1 MPVPFSRTLRS
12 LASSSAR
19 RRSAALLAGV
29 IVLVAWGV
37 WAVATRLSVVVV
49 SNRARLETR
58 RAVQR
63 ITAPLP
69 GRVVRA
75 KLSLGDVVRRGE
87 VLLELDAGQETI
99 QKARFESDIANLS
112 RRISAMNEQIGATRE
127 LAAAQARSSESKLQQ
142 ARESTEQARQLAG
155 IHRAQASRS
164 AALARDGLVSQT
176 TADDDA
182 RRAQAEEARVRSL
195 GAAEDEVRRL
205 ALEATASSTARLR
218 ELESDR
224 IDLEQQLAV
233 ARSSLL
239 TTDLTIERLRVRAPV
254 DGRISS
260 SSEPKPGVW
269 LAAGETLCSIVP
281 SDPVEVSA
289 WFRLES
295 MPLVRNG
302 QPASVWV
309 NGLTPN
315 ARMILPARVTAI
327 EHDPAGTEFRVRLRL
342 DSAALPKTGADQGFP
357 AVAVVEVQRLSP
369 LQALFRAAGMVRGT

>member
-19 RRSAALLAGV
+19 RRRAALIVGV
-29 IVLVAWGV
+29 VVLLGWGI
-37 WAVATRLSVVVV
+37 WAVAARLSIVVV
-49 SNRARLETR
+49 SSRARLEAR

-63 ITAPLP
+63 IAAPSA
-69 GRVVRA
+69 GRVVRV
-75 KLSLGDVVRRGE
+75 KLNLGDTVKRGD
-87 VLLELDAGQETI
+87 VLLELDGGEETI
-99 QKARFESDIANLS
+99 RRARFESDVANLS
-112 RRISAMNEQIGATRE
+112 LRITAMNEQITATRE
-127 LAAAQARSSESKLQQ
+127 LGAAQVRSSESKLRQ
-142 ARESTEQARQLAG
+142 ARESTEQARQLTA
-155 IHRAQASRS
+155 IHRAQAARS

-176 TADDDA
+176 AADDDA

-195 GAAEDEVRRL
+195 AAAEEEVSKL
-205 ALEATASSTARLR
+205 ALEATATSTARLR

-224 IDLEQQLAV
+224 IELEQQLAA
-233 ARSSLL
+233 ARNSLRA
-239 TTDLTIERLRVRAPV
+239 TDLAIERLRVRAPV

-295 MPLVRNG
+295 MPLVRTG

-315 ARMILPARVTAI
+315 ARTILPAHVLAI
-327 EHDPAGTEFRVRLRL
+327 EQDPAGEEFRVRLRL
-342 DSAALPKTGADQGFP
+342 DGDALPKSVVDQGFP

-369 LQALFRAAGMVRGT
+369 LRALFRAAGMVRGT